1 MTDLTL
7 TNQFIVCSVIAS
19 KCSVISYCIFMH
31 TCKGQ
36 CLCFSDAVSRG
47 LGEKLLPHYREASG
61 SGSGVPWGGGAH
73 FQPRLRAIGPLRWLL
88 WR

>member
-1 MTDLTL
+1 
-7 TNQFIVCSVIAS
+7 
-19 KCSVISYCIFMH
+19 MH
-31 TCKGQ
+31 NCKGQ
-36 CLCFSDAVSRG
+36 CLVFLLLCCSDAVSRG